1 MDTYKSFSECYLL
14 LMNLH
19 AYFYEDKKQ
28 LVYRGYQPLIV
39 QAFIKLLYLFHLSHF
54 LVLEDFMPTFIL

>member
-1 MDTYKSFSECYLL
+1 
-14 LMNLH
+14 MNLH
-19 AYFYEDKKQ
+19 AYFYEDEKQ